1 MENMVYICYLLSHF
15 QNLIIFVLTDI
26 RKVNNPIYSFLFLLV
41 IALFSQY
48 IFQLESRFMY
58 SNNYE

>member
-1 MENMVYICYLLSHF
+1 MVYICYLLSHF
-15 QNLIIFVLTDI
+15 QNLINFVLTDI
-26 RKVNNPIYSFLFLLV
+26 RKVNNPIYSFLFLLK

>member
-1 MENMVYICYLLSHF
+1 MVYICYLLSHF

>member
-1 MENMVYICYLLSHF
+1 MVYICYLLSHF

-41 IALFSQY
+41 MALQY

>member
-41 IALFSQY
+41 MALQY